1 MLFRFGSFN
10 FDPNAFSG
18 FQPGAAPPPRKPGK
32 PKKARKPIRSPF
44 ARVLINLLVTLVVG
58 GVYFYVVLPP
68 LNPQA
73 PEFYSF
79 LALLLILYCISALI
93 TSGFQAQTG
102 KDYFAFVR
110 RSCKIPFFLILAI
123 LAVCLV
129 GGILSWQVLRAA
141 SYQRLLP
148 VEDGDFASEVAEVSY
163 DQIPML
169 DEASAMRLGD
179 RKLGELAD
187 MVSQFEVADNYTQ
200 INYQGRPVRVTP
212 LVYGDI
218 IKWFNNRSAGL
229 PAYIV
234 IDMVTQNVDV
244 VRLDEGMK
252 YTTAEHFSR
261 NLYRHLRFH
270 YPTTM
275 FAEPVFEIN
284 EEGVPYWICPK
295 IVKTIGLFGGTDIRG
310 AVLVNAITG
319 ESSYYEEVP
328 AWVDRLYDADLI
340 VQQYDYYGMYQNG
353 WLNSIFGQRDVTVT
367 TEGYNYIVIGD
378 DVYMY
383 TGVTSVG
390 GDQSNVGFLLVNQR
404 TKETKYYPCA
414 GAKEYS
420 AMSSAQGQVQHLNYT
435 ATFPLLLNIGGEPTY
450 FMSLKDAAGLVKMYA
465 MVNVQQYQIVATGAT
480 VLECE
485 EAYRQML
492 ATNHLI
498 DDSQLPAAGT
508 QEVRGAIADIRAA
521 VLEGNSYYYLSLR
534 ADPEQYYAVNAAEY
548 PLAVILDAGDRVV
561 ITVPAQEE
569 AEILT
574 GCGVKRS

>member
-1 MLFRFGSFN
+1 MLFRFGNMN

-18 FQPGAAPPPRKPGK
+18 FQPGAAPPPKKPRKV
-32 PKKARKPIRSPF
+32 RKPIRSPF
-44 ARVLINLLVTLVVG
+44 ARILINLLVTLVIG
-58 GVYFYVVLPP
+58 GAYFYVVLPP

-73 PEFYSF
+73 TEFYFF
-79 LALLLILYCISALI
+79 LTLLLIVYCVCALI

-102 KDYFAFVR
+102 KDYFSFVR
-110 RSCKIPFFLILAI
+110 RSCKIPFFLVLAI
-123 LAVCLV
+123 LAVCLI
-129 GGILSWQVLRAA
+129 GGILSWQVLRAS
-141 SYQRLLP
+141 SYQKLLP
-148 VEDGDFASEVAEVSY
+148 VENGDFASEVTEASF

-218 IKWFNNRSAGL
+218 IKWFNNRSQGL

-234 IDMVTQNVDV
+234 IDMVTQNVEV

-261 NLYRHLRFH
+261 NLYRHLRFQ

-295 IVKTIGLFGGTDIRG
+295 IVKTIGLFGGTDIQG

-328 AWVDRLYDADLI
+328 SWVDRLYDADLI
-340 VQQYDYYGMYQNG
+340 VQQYDYYGMYKNG

-404 TKETKYYPCA
+404 TKATKYYPCA

-435 ATFPLLLNIGGEPTY
+435 ATFPLLLNIGGEPSY

-485 EAYRQML
+485 ETYRQML
-492 ATNHLI
+492 ATNHII
-498 DDSQLPAAGT
+498 DDSGLPAVET
-508 QEVRGAIADIRAA
+508 KEVRGTISDIRAA
-521 VLEGNSYYYLSLR
+521 VLEGNSYYYLSLS
-534 ADPEQYYAVNAAEY
+534 ADPDQYYAVNAAEY
-548 PLAVILDAGDRVV
+548 PLAVILDTGDRVI
-561 ITVPAQEE
+561 ITVPAQED